1 MDSQQLFDSEIFSM
15 MEFFDAGPVFARQ
28 LYGKRHAVSSG
39 PDERGDA

>member
-15 MEFFDAGPVFARQ
+15 MEFFDAGPVSTRQ
-28 LYGKRHAVSSG
+28 LCDKLHAVSSV